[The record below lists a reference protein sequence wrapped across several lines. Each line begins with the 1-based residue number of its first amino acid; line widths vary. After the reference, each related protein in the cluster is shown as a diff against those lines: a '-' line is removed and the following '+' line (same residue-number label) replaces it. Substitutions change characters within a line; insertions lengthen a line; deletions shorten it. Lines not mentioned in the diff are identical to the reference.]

1 MTKYTVETIGKVLV
15 TLTDKDLAKI
25 FFEQRKDKYSY
36 LTLNEVR
43 EINGNTYLESIAVNY
58 R

>member
-36 LTLNEVR
+36 LTLNKVIENEGV
-43 EINGNTYLESIAVNY
+43 TYVESLKIY
-58 R
+58 H

>member
-36 LTLNEVR
+36 LTLNEVK